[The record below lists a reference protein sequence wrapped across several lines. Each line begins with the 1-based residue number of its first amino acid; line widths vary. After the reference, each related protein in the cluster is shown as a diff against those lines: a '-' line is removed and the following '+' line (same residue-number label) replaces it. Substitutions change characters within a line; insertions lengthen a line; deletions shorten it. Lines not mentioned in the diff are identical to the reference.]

1 MENKSFIAYYR
12 VSTQRQGHSGL
23 GLEAQR
29 NSVLAFIGNRSLI
42 GEYKD
47 IESGKND
54 FRPELLKAIEK
65 SKETNSILV
74 IAKLDRLSR
83 NLNFIT
89 LLQSEKVKF
98 VCCDLPDANELTI
111 HIFGA
116 LAQWERKRIS
126 ERTKDALNQLKKRGV
141 KLGTS
146 ENFSNETR
154 KKGSLKMSEKAAL
167 NSNNIK
173 ASKLISLL
181 TENGKSL
188 REIAIELNESGFKT
202 SRGYVFG
209 PEQVR
214 RLLKVKN

>member
-1 MENKSFIAYYR
+1 MENKSFVAYYR

-29 NSVLAFIGNRSLI
+29 NSVLSFIGKRSLI
-42 GEYKD
+42 CEYKD

-146 ENFSNETR
+146 GNFSNETR
-154 KKGSLKMSEKAAL
+154 KKGSLKMIEKALL

-181 TENGKSL
+181 RENGKSL

-202 SRGYVFG
+202 SRGHNFS

-214 RLLKVKN
+214 RLL